1 MRTSLNVP
9 DDVLD
14 AFDETWSA
22 EGIESRSRAVRT
34 AMQEYVER
42 HASLEA
48 ASGEVVALLSFD
60 YEHPE
65 VIEDLHDVQHEFQD
79 VNESEAL
86 VSRPEAYAS
95 GDVVQTTS
103 HVHQGDWCLEA
114 VFCRGPANRVR
125 ELAFRLRDFDAVG
138 RVRPMLLHPER
149 QPRPNA

>member
-9 DDVLD
+9 DDVLA
-14 AFDETWSA
+14 AFDETWAA
-22 EGIESRSRAVRT
+22 EGLESRSRAVRT

-42 HASLEA
+42 HATLES

-60 YEHPE
+60 YEHHE
-65 VIEDLHDVQHEFQD
+65 VIEGVHDVQHEFQ
-79 VNESEAL
+79 
-86 VSRPEAYAS
+86 
-95 GDVVQTTS
+95 DVVQTTS

-114 VFCRGPANRVR
+114 VFCRGPAERVR

-138 RVRPMLLHPER
+138 RVTPMLLHPER